1 MPVERLHIDSIA
13 AGGDGVARAEGMVV
27 FVPRTAP
34 GDVAQVSYTPKG
46 RFARG
51 TVLSLDTP
59 SAHRVSPAC
68 EHYDG
73 DRCGGCQLQHLDYDA
88 QRSAKGEIVR
98 DAMVRIA
105 RRADAAAPEVR
116 PAAPWRYR
124 RKLTLALRARG
135 GGHGW
140 TAGLHPYDDP
150 AHVFALRECPITEDR
165 VLAAWRE
172 VLEAGDSLPNATEL
186 RAAVR
191 FDDAGA
197 GSLVV
202 EGGDRWSGAKQ
213 LLERAPSLESIWWK
227 PARAPR
233 AGCAASRADASSP
246 AAAFAQ
252 VNAAVAAALGA
263 YVVDRVLS
271 HAPAT
276 VVDAYAGTGHTA
288 IALASNT
295 RRVVAIEL
303 DADASAWCAAR
314 LPNGSR
320 AVAARVEDA
329 LPAALPADVV
339 ILNPP
344 RAGVAA
350 PVTAALAS
358 ARASTRA
365 IVYVSCDPATLA
377 RDVARLTGWRVASL
391 VSFDMFPQ
399 TAHVETV
406 CELVPEAS

>member
-1 MPVERLHIDSIA
+1 MPVEQLHIDSIA
-13 AGGDGVARAEGMVV
+13 AGGDGVARANGMVV

-34 GDVAQVSYTPKG
+34 GDVAHVSYTPQG

-51 TVLSLDTP
+51 TVRSLDTP
-59 SAHRVSPAC
+59 SAHRVRPLC

-73 DRCGGCQLQHLDYDA
+73 DRCGGCQLQHLDYGA
-88 QRSAKGEIVR
+88 QRRVKGEIVR

-105 RRADAAAPEVR
+105 RRADTAAPDVR
-116 PAAPWRYR
+116 PAPAPWRYR
-124 RKLTLALRARG
+124 RKLTLALRSRRG
-135 GGHGW
+135 GW
-140 TAGLHPYDDP
+140 TAGLHPYDDA

-172 VLEAGDSLPNATEL
+172 VLDAGDALPNATEL

-202 EGGDRWSGAKQ
+202 EGGDRWPGAKR
-213 LLERAPSLESIWWK
+213 LLERAPSLESVWWK

-233 AGCAASRADASSP
+233 ATALASRTGASSP

-263 YVVDRVLS
+263 YVVDRARA
-271 HAPAT
+271 HEPAT

-288 IALASNT
+288 IALASGT

-303 DADASAWCAAR
+303 DADAAAWCAPR

-350 PVTAALAS
+350 PVTAALAG
-358 ARASTRA
+358 ARGSTRA
-365 IVYVSCDPATLA
+365 ILYVSCDPATLA
-377 RDVARLTGWRVASL
+377 RDVSRLTGWRVASL

-406 CELVPEAS
+406 CELVPEAT

>member
-1 MPVERLHIDSIA
+1 MPDASLHIDSIA
-13 AGGDGVARAEGMVV
+13 AGGDGVARADGMVV

-34 GDVAQVSYTPKG
+34 GNVARVSYASKG

-51 TVLSLDTP
+51 TLLALETP

-68 EHYDG
+68 QHYDG
-73 DRCGGCQLQHLDYDA
+73 DRCGGCQLQHLSYEAQCDA
-88 QRSAKGEIVR
+88 KRDIVH
-98 DAMVRIA
+98 DGMVRIGHL
-105 RRADAAAPEVR
+105 ADAAPPELR
-116 PAAPWRYR
+116 PAAAPWRYR
-124 RKLTLALRARG
+124 RKLTLALRSRG
-135 GGHGW
+135 RGW

-150 AHVFALRECPITEDR
+150 AGVFPLHDCPITEER

-172 VLEAGDSLPNATEL
+172 VLASGDSLPNAGEL
-186 RAAVR
+186 RASVR

-202 EGGDRWSGAKQ
+202 EGGDRWTGAQ
-213 LLERAPSLESIWWK
+213 RLLDRTPSLESIWWK

-233 AGCAASRADASSP
+233 ARAAASRGAGSSP

-263 YVVDRVLS
+263 YVVDRVLA
-271 HAPAT
+271 HEPAT
-276 VVDAYAGTGHTA
+276 VIDAYAGTGHTA
-288 IALASNT
+288 IALASDA

-320 AVAARVEDA
+320 AVAAAVEDA
-329 LPAALPADVV
+329 LPSALPADVV

-344 RAGVAA
+344 RAGVDRR
-350 PVTAALAS
+350 VTGALAP
-358 ARASTRA
+358 ARGATRA

-377 RDVARLTGWRVASL
+377 RDVARLPGWRVASL

-406 CELVPEAS
+406 CELVPEA

>member
-1 MPVERLHIDSIA
+1 MPVGRLHIDSIA
-13 AGGDGVARAEGMVV
+13 AGGDGVARADGMVV

-51 TVLSLDTP
+51 KLVALDTP
-59 SAHRVSPAC
+59 SADRVTPAC
-68 EHYDG
+68 DHYDG
-73 DRCGGCQLQHLDYDA
+73 DHCGGCQLQHIRYEAQCDA
-88 QRSAKGEIVR
+88 KREIVH

-105 RRADAAAPEVR
+105 HRADAPPPEVR
-116 PAAPWRYR
+116 PAAAPWRYR
-124 RKLTLALRARG
+124 RKLTLALRSR
-135 GGHGW
+135 GHGW
-140 TAGLHPYDDP
+140 IAGLHPYDDP
-150 AHVFALRECPITEDR
+150 ASVFALHDCPITEER

-172 VLEAGDSLPNATEL
+172 VLDAGDSLPNAAEL

-191 FDDAGA
+191 YDDAGA

-202 EGGDRWSGAKQ
+202 EGGDRWTGAQ
-213 LLERAPSLESIWWK
+213 RLLERAPSLESIWWK

-233 AGCAASRADASSP
+233 ATPAASRRPHGSP
-246 AAAFAQ
+246 AASFSQ

-263 YVVDRVLS
+263 HVVERVRA
-271 HAPAT
+271 HQPAT
-276 VVDAYAGTGHTA
+276 VIDAYAGTGHTA
-288 IALASNT
+288 IALASDAC
-295 RRVVAIEL
+295 RVVAIEL

-344 RAGVAA
+344 RAGVDRR
-350 PVTAALAS
+350 VTDALS
-358 ARASTRA
+358 DARATTRA
-365 IVYVSCDPATLA
+365 VLYVSCDPATLA
-377 RDVARLTGWRVASL
+377 RDVARLPGWRIASL

-406 CELVPEAS
+406 CELVPEP

>member
-1 MPVERLHIDSIA
+1 MPVEQLHIDAIA
-13 AGGDGVARAEGMVV
+13 AGGDGVARANRLVV

-34 GDVAQVSYTPKG
+34 GDVAQVSYTPQG

-59 SAHRVSPAC
+59 SAHRVSPLC

-88 QRSAKGEIVR
+88 QRRAKGEIVR

-105 RRADAAAPEVR
+105 RRPDAAAPDVR
-116 PAAPWRYR
+116 PAAVPWRYR
-124 RKLTLALRARG
+124 RKLTLALRSRG
-135 GGHGW
+135 RGW

-150 AHVFALRECPITEDR
+150 ARVFALRECPITEDR

-172 VLEAGDSLPNATEL
+172 VLDAGDALPNATEL

-202 EGGDRWSGAKQ
+202 EGGDRWPGAKR
-213 LLERAPSLESIWWK
+213 LLERAPSLESVWWK

-233 AGCAASRADASSP
+233 ARALASRTDASSP

-263 YVVDRVLS
+263 YVVDRVLA

-288 IALASNT
+288 IALASET

-350 PVTAALAS
+350 PVTAALAP

-365 IVYVSCDPATLA
+365 IIYVSCDPATLA
-377 RDVARLTGWRVASL
+377 RDVSRLTGWRIASL

-406 CELVPEAS
+406 CELVPEAR

>member
-1 MPVERLHIDSIA
+1 MPVGRLHIDSIA
-13 AGGDGVARAEGMVV
+13 AGGDGVARADGMVV

-51 TVLSLDTP
+51 KLVALDTP
-59 SAHRVSPAC
+59 SADRVTPAC
-68 EHYDG
+68 DHYDG
-73 DRCGGCQLQHLDYDA
+73 DNCGGCQLQHIRYEAQCDA
-88 QRSAKGEIVR
+88 KREIVR

-105 RRADAAAPEVR
+105 HRADAPLPEVR
-116 PAAPWRYR
+116 PAPAPWRYR
-124 RKLTLALRARG
+124 RKLTLALRSRG
-135 GGHGW
+135 RGW

-150 AHVFALRECPITEDR
+150 AAVFALRDCPITEER

-172 VLEAGDSLPNATEL
+172 VLDAGDSLPNAGEL

-191 FDDAGA
+191 YDDAGA

-202 EGGDRWSGAKQ
+202 EGGERWTGAQRLLDRV
-213 LLERAPSLESIWWK
+213 PSLESIWWK
-227 PARAPR
+227 PVRAPR
-233 AGCAASRADASSP
+233 ATPAASRRPDGSP
-246 AAAFAQ
+246 AASFSQ

-263 YVVDRVLS
+263 HVVERVRA
-271 HAPAT
+271 HQPAT

-288 IALASNT
+288 IALASDAC
-295 RRVVAIEL
+295 RVVAIEL

-320 AVAARVEDA
+320 AVAAAVEDA

-344 RAGVAA
+344 RAGVHRR
-350 PVTAALAS
+350 VTDALAA
-358 ARASTRA
+358 ARATTRA
-365 IVYVSCDPATLA
+365 VLYVSCDPATLA
-377 RDVARLTGWRVASL
+377 RDVARLPGWRIASL

-406 CELVPEAS
+406 CELVPEP

>member
-1 MPVERLHIDSIA
+1 MPVGRLHIDSIA
-13 AGGDGVARAEGMVV
+13 AGGDGVARADGMVV

-51 TVLSLDTP
+51 KLVALDAP
-59 SAHRVSPAC
+59 SADRVTPAC

-73 DRCGGCQLQHLDYDA
+73 DHCGGCQLQHIRYEAQCDA
-88 QRSAKGEIVR
+88 KREIVR

-105 RRADAAAPEVR
+105 HRADAPLPEVR
-116 PAAPWRYR
+116 QAAAPWRYR
-124 RKLTLALRARG
+124 RKLTLALRTRG
-135 GGHGW
+135 RGW

-150 AHVFALRECPITEDR
+150 ASVFALHDCPITEDR

-172 VLEAGDSLPNATEL
+172 VLDAGDSLPNAAEL

-191 FDDAGA
+191 YDDAGA

-202 EGGDRWSGAKQ
+202 EGGDRWTGAQ
-213 LLERAPSLESIWWK
+213 RLLDRAPSLESIWWK

-233 AGCAASRADASSP
+233 ATPAASRRPDGSP
-246 AAAFAQ
+246 AASFSQ

-263 YVVDRVLS
+263 HVVERVRA
-271 HAPAT
+271 HQPAT

-288 IALASNT
+288 IALASDAC
-295 RRVVAIEL
+295 RVVAIEL

-314 LPNGSR
+314 LPNGSH

-344 RAGVAA
+344 RAGVDRR
-350 PVTAALAS
+350 VTDALS
-358 ARASTRA
+358 DARATTRA
-365 IVYVSCDPATLA
+365 VLYVSCDPATLA
-377 RDVARLTGWRVASL
+377 RDVARLTGWRIASL

-399 TAHVETV
+399 TAHIETV
-406 CELVPEAS
+406 CELVPEP